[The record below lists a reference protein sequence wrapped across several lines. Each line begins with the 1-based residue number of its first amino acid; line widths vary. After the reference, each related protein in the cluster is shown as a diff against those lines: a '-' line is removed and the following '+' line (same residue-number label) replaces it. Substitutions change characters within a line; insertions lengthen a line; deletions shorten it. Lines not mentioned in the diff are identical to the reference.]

1 MDKSHSKIKPKTPS
15 TTKNKKY
22 LSKDSQLIKIVKTN
36 KIHNFH

>member
-1 MDKSHSKIKPKTPS
+1 MHKNHSKIKHKILS

-22 LSKDSQLIKIVKTN
+22 LLKDSQLIKIVKTN